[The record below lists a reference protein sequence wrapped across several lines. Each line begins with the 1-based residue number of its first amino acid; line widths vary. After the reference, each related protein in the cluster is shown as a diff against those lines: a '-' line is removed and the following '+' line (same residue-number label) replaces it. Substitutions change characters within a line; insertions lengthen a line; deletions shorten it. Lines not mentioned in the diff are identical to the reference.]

1 MNKLSASEA
10 WSPRLALLVAA
21 TFFMEFLDGT
31 VLTTAIPS
39 IAGDFGVPSASVN
52 ITMTAYLMTVAMG
65 IPLSGWLA
73 ERLGARRIFCLA
85 IAVFTLASLLCA
97 ASQDLTM
104 LTVSRV
110 LQGLGGAMMVPVG
123 TLLVLRGTPKSD
135 LLRATAYL
143 VWPGLLAPV
152 LAPLVGGALTT
163 YLSWH
168 WIFLINLPLGAA
180 AFLAALRLVPAV
192 PGDGTRRLDWL
203 GLALTTAGVGAL
215 VAGLELAS
223 GHPGGFWTWPSIL
236 AGVLA
241 LAAAVFWMR
250 RAAHP
255 LFDLTVFGTRT
266 FRATNSGGFF
276 YRLTISAVPFLLPLM
291 FQNGFGW
298 SPLHAGIMVA
308 AVFIGNIGI
317 KPATTPLIRRFGF
330 KPVLVFASL
339 ASAATFALCAM
350 LTPAT
355 PEPLVF
361 ALLVLQRGV
370 PFHRFLR
377 VRICPV
383 RGHRAGAA
391 DVGQCRLGDACAA
404 GHGGRHRGGRP
415 AAAPVRVGLP
425 ALVRVRCHPVSRTG
439 RQRRGPL
446 PRRVP
451 VDCGADA
458 PQHRRQPDA
467 APARGGRGQPAWAS
481 ASGST
486 APAPARLRA
495 RPATVTVHRLSTR
508 SSMSITL
515 PPRPASSAASDSP
528 TTRRSHTPASR

>member
-192 PGDGTRRLDWL
+192 AGDRTRRLDWL

-255 LFDLTVFGTRT
+255 LFDLTVFATRT
-266 FRATNSGGFF
+266 FRATNSGGFI

-339 ASAATFALCAM
+339 ASAATFALCAL

-361 ALLVLQRGV
+361 ALLVFSGAFRSIGFSAYASVQYADIVPGQLTSANAVSATLVQLATGAGIAVGALLLRLFEPDSLVSSGLGAILSAGPDGSGVAAYRGAFLSIAV
-370 PFHRFLR
+370 LMLLSTADSLMLHR
-377 VRICPV
+377 
-383 RGHRAGAA
+383 HAGAEVSRPGPVPA
-391 DVGQCRLGDACAA
+391 EAPRP
-404 GHGGRHRGGRP
+404 HRP
-415 AAAPVRVGLP
+415 A
-425 ALVRVRCHPVSRTG
+425 
-439 RQRRGPL
+439 
-446 PRRVP
+446 
-451 VDCGADA
+451 
-458 PQHRRQPDA
+458 
-467 APARGGRGQPAWAS
+467 
-481 ASGST
+481 
-486 APAPARLRA
+486 
-495 RPATVTVHRLSTR
+495 
-508 SSMSITL
+508 
-515 PPRPASSAASDSP
+515 
-528 TTRRSHTPASR
+528 

>member
-1 MNKLSASEA
+1 MSREA
-10 WSPRLALLVAA
+10 GAPGQETTAAQPWNPRLALLVAA

-39 IAGDFGVPSASVN
+39 IAVDFGVPAAGVN

-73 ERLGARRIFCLA
+73 ERLGARRVFCLA
-85 IAVFTLASLLCA
+85 IAVFTVASLLCA

-104 LTVSRV
+104 LTLSRV
-110 LQGLGGAMMVPVG
+110 LQGFGGAMMVPVG
-123 TLLVLRGTPKSD
+123 TLVVLRGTPKSE

-192 PGDGTRRLDWL
+192 PGDRHRRLDWA

-215 VAGLELAS
+215 VVGLELAS
-223 GHPGGFWTWPSIL
+223 GHPEGPWTWLSI
-236 AGVLA
+236 ATGVLA
-241 LAAAVFWMR
+241 LAAAAVWMR
-250 RAAHP
+250 RAANP
-255 LFDLTVFGTRT
+255 LFDLTVFATRT
-266 FRATNSGGFF
+266 FRATNTGGFI

-291 FQNGFGW
+291 FQEGFGW

-339 ASAATFALCAM
+339 ASAMTFALCAL
-350 LTPAT
+350 LTPET
-355 PEPLVF
+355 PEPLIF
-361 ALLVLQRGV
+361 ALLVCSGALRSIGFSAYASVQYADIV
-370 PFHRFLR
+370 PGQLTSANAVSAALVQLATGAGIAVGALLLR
-377 VRICPV
+377 VFDSAAV
-383 RGHRAGAA
+383 LASGLGGVLGASTGDGGVAAYRGAFLSIAVLMLLSTVDSLMLHRNAGAE
-391 DVGQCRLGDACAA
+391 
-404 GHGGRHRGGRP
+404 
-415 AAAPVRVGLP
+415 
-425 ALVRVRCHPVSRTG
+425 VSRPG
-439 RQRRGPL
+439 
-446 PRRVP
+446 
-451 VDCGADA
+451 
-458 PQHRRQPDA
+458 
-467 APARGGRGQPAWAS
+467 
-481 ASGST
+481 
-486 APAPARLRA
+486 PAPAAEPPRR
-495 RPATVTVHRLSTR
+495 RPA
-508 SSMSITL
+508 
-515 PPRPASSAASDSP
+515 
-528 TTRRSHTPASR
+528 

>member
-1 MNKLSASEA
+1 MSREA
-10 WSPRLALLVAA
+10 GAPGQETTAAHPWNPRLALLVAA

-39 IAGDFGVPSASVN
+39 IAVDFGVPAAGVN

-73 ERLGARRIFCLA
+73 ERLGARRVFCLA
-85 IAVFTLASLLCA
+85 IAVFTVASLLCA

-104 LTVSRV
+104 LTLSRV
-110 LQGLGGAMMVPVG
+110 LQGFGGAMMVPVG
-123 TLLVLRGTPKSD
+123 TLVVLRGTPKSE

-192 PGDGTRRLDWL
+192 PGDRNHRLDWA

-215 VAGLELAS
+215 VVGLELAS
-223 GHPGGFWTWPSIL
+223 GHPEAPWTWLSIA

-241 LAAAVFWMR
+241 LAAAAVWMR
-250 RAAHP
+250 RAANP
-255 LFDLTVFGTRT
+255 LFDLTVFATRT
-266 FRATNSGGFF
+266 FRATNTGGFV

-291 FQNGFGW
+291 FQEGFGW

-308 AVFIGNIGI
+308 AVFIGNIGV

-339 ASAATFALCAM
+339 ASALTFTLCAL
-350 LTPAT
+350 LTPDT
-355 PEPLVF
+355 PEPLIF
-361 ALLVLQRGV
+361 ALLVCSGAFRSIGFSAYASVQYADIV
-370 PFHRFLR
+370 PGQLTSANAVSATLVQLATGTGIAVGALLLR
-377 VRICPV
+377 VFDSAPV
-383 RGHRAGAA
+383 LASGLGGVLGASTGDGGVAAYRGAFLSITVLMLLSTGDSLMLHRNAGAE
-391 DVGQCRLGDACAA
+391 
-404 GHGGRHRGGRP
+404 
-415 AAAPVRVGLP
+415 
-425 ALVRVRCHPVSRTG
+425 VSRPG
-439 RQRRGPL
+439 
-446 PRRVP
+446 
-451 VDCGADA
+451 
-458 PQHRRQPDA
+458 
-467 APARGGRGQPAWAS
+467 
-481 ASGST
+481 
-486 APAPARLRA
+486 PAPAAEPPRR
-495 RPATVTVHRLSTR
+495 RPA
-508 SSMSITL
+508 
-515 PPRPASSAASDSP
+515 
-528 TTRRSHTPASR
+528 